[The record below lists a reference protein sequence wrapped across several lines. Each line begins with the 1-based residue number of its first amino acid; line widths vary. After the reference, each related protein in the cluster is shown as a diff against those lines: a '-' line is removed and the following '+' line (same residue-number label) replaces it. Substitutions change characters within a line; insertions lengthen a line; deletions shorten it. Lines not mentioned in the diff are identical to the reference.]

1 MRILGVRLSWLGAF
15 GIMAWGTL
23 EHGVPRRA
31 DPSLYPTRSLWYPPN
46 MAAKPVQ
53 VSMDTA
59 LLRRIDADPEVRRSG
74 RSALI
79 RSAVELYL
87 AAKERQE
94 IESRLEGAYA
104 GEADALLAEIEELM
118 GDQAWPSE

>member
-1 MRILGVRLSWLGAF
+1 
-15 GIMAWGTL
+15 
-23 EHGVPRRA
+23 
-31 DPSLYPTRSLWYPPN
+31 

-53 VSMDTA
+53 VSIDTT
-59 LLRRIDADPEVRRSG
+59 LLRRIDADPETRERG

-94 IESRLEGAYA
+94 IESSLQRAYA
-104 GEADALLAEIEELM
+104 GEADALLAEIEDLM

>member
-1 MRILGVRLSWLGAF
+1 
-15 GIMAWGTL
+15 
-23 EHGVPRRA
+23 
-31 DPSLYPTRSLWYPPN
+31 

-53 VSMDTA
+53 VSIDSA
-59 LLRRIDADPEVRRSG
+59 LLRRIDADPEARERG

-94 IESRLEGAYA
+94 IESRLQRAYA
-104 GEADALLAEIEELM
+104 GEADALLAEIEDLM

>member
-1 MRILGVRLSWLGAF
+1 
-15 GIMAWGTL
+15 
-23 EHGVPRRA
+23 
-31 DPSLYPTRSLWYPPN
+31 

-53 VSMDTA
+53 ISMDTA
-59 LLRRIDADPEVRRSG
+59 LLRRIDADPEARRRG

-87 AAKERQE
+87 AARERQE
-94 IESRLEGAYA
+94 IESRLERAYA

-118 GDQAWPSE
+118 GDQAWHRHDRSGAGDP